1 MSHCDAA
8 QAAVDDVAENGPF
21 WLKSMLDEDRVA
33 SVKRWVGAA
42 AAAVANDDDDD
53 DGIAVVVTILTRCYV
68 AGF

>member
-1 MSHCDAA
+1 M
-8 QAAVDDVAENGPF
+8 AEKGPF

-33 SVKRWVGAA
+33 SVKRWVGGAA

-53 DGIAVVVTILTRCYV
+53 DDDNDDDDGIAVVVTILTCRYV